1 VTATNRG
8 ARGKRIIDAAE
19 LLFFERSFDG
29 VGVDEI
35 GRAAGVSGSAIY
47 RHFASKDE
55 ILSVMFDRAVDS
67 LLVLV
72 PTHHDDAQAQLHD
85 LVHAHIG
92 FAQTNPRL
100 AAVWAR
106 EQRCLADPYR
116 RAHQRRQQ
124 AYLQIWSSCLSRC
137 YPHRSTDE
145 IATAV
150 RGVQALLLAEAT
162 RASSPSPAA
171 ARVLAGIALA
181 GLSSLGRDIAHATGK
196 NDDGADSASS

>member
-1 VTATNRG
+1 VTATSGR
-8 ARGKRIIDAAE
+8 ARGQRIVDAAE

-35 GRAAGVSGSAIY
+35 GKAAGVSGSAIY

-55 ILSVMFDRAVDS
+55 ILAVMFDRAVDS
-67 LLVLV
+67 LLMLV
-72 PTHHDDAQAQLHD
+72 PTYRDDAHAQLHD

-92 FAQTNPRL
+92 FAQANPRL

-106 EQRCLADPYR
+106 EQRCLANPYR

-124 AYLQIWSSCLSRC
+124 AYLQIWTNCLSRC
-137 YPHRSTDE
+137 YPRRSAEE

-150 RGVQALLLAEAT
+150 RGVQALLFAEAA
-162 RASSPSPAA
+162 RAPSPSPSA

-181 GLSSLGRDIAHATGK
+181 GLRSLGA
-196 NDDGADSASS
+196 DDGATDSASR

>member
-1 VTATNRG
+1 MTAASGRP
-8 ARGKRIIDAAE
+8 RSQRILDAAE

-35 GRAAGVSGSAIY
+35 GKAAGISGSAIY

-72 PTHHDDAQAQLHD
+72 PTHRDDALAQLHD
-85 LVHAHIG
+85 LVHAHVG

-106 EQRCLADPYR
+106 EQRCLAEPYR

-124 AYLQIWSSCLSRC
+124 AYLQIWSKCLSRC
-137 YPHRSTDE
+137 YPHRSADE

-150 RGVQALLLAEAT
+150 RGVQALLLTEAT
-162 RASSPSPAA
+162 RASSASPSA

-181 GLSSLGRDIAHATGK
+181 GLSSLG
-196 NDDGADSASS
+196 ADSASS